1 MTSYKQT
8 KCEETLKQKNS
19 KYDSKT
25 LELSYSQDL
34 NVKETISVFISN
46 EISDHEMSV
55 EIKHIIKHSFRLE
68 LGKP

>member
-1 MTSYKQT
+1 MTSHKQT
-8 KCEETLKQKNS
+8 KCEETLKRKNS

-25 LELSYSQDL
+25 LELSYSQNL

-55 EIKHIIKHSFRLE
+55 EIKHIIKHNFRLK
-68 LGKP
+68 LGKL